1 MNLDTN
7 NTQIDLFSQ
16 TMLAITL
23 TILLIL
29 AACSDYNMVTCLI
42 YIEPCIVSTLFRSMR
57 CSMKERIIWLH
68 LIALILSLMIFAVI
82 MACRGTEYE
91 GSWITCLLA
100 VYPLYQYIY
109 AGYMKYQLDKS
120 KRE

>member
-1 MNLDTN
+1 M
-7 NTQIDLFSQ
+7 
-16 TMLAITL
+16 
-23 TILLIL
+23 
-29 AACSDYNMVTCLI
+29 AASD
-42 YIEPCIVSTLFRSMR
+42 STDSIIND
-57 CSMKERIIWLH
+57 RIS
-68 LIALILSLMIFAVI
+68 AI

>member
-42 YIEPCIVSTLFRSMR
+42 YIGPCIVS
-57 CSMKERIIWLH
+57 
-68 LIALILSLMIFAVI
+68 AI

>member
-29 AACSDYNMVTCLI
+29 AACAIDYNMVTCLI
-42 YIEPCIVSTLFRSMR
+42 YIEPCIVSTLFRAMR
-57 CSMKERIIWLH
+57 SQR
-68 LIALILSLMIFAVI
+68 
-82 MACRGTEYE
+82 
-91 GSWITCLLA
+91 
-100 VYPLYQYIY
+100 
-109 AGYMKYQLDKS
+109 
-120 KRE
+120 